1 MAKTFQERAK
11 ELRSNGL
18 TIPDIVKKLK
28 EEGFKTSRGTPP
40 SKATIANSFRGLRAA
55 KRGKKPE
62 LLQLPVAPTSRT
74 VALLLVPADKLQ
86 EVLEEVYK

>member
-11 ELRSNGL
+11 ELRDKGL
-18 TIPDIVKKLK
+18 TVNDIVKTLK

-40 SKATIANSFRGLRAA
+40 SKATIANSFRTLRAR
-55 KRGKKPE
+55 KRGQKTE
-62 LLQLPVAPTSRT
+62 LLQLPIAPTSRT

-86 EVLEEVYK
+86 DVLDEVYK